1 MVFTRSPK
9 LRPDIETQLKEEMKP
24 LWKSGLTAKQIAYR
38 LGFGEPRFRIDR
50 DFVPDPRYEKLR
62 TYHVW
67 FYRQKFG
74 FQHRRKSAQGGKGK
88 SRYKVKHKEV
98 MSFVEFQ
105 MTLNEKVAKI
115 DEPYCQ
121 RMRAFLILLY
131 WTPLRN
137 TEIIERVRRD
147 FTIKDGMLKI
157 DLYRKKKYYRPNAE
171 PEPFFLR
178 TTYPM
183 VDEVISWVDRFDKN
197 ERPFDFKRWTAWNYV
212 RQVFP
217 TYYPHFFRFNYITRG
232 VNNAEEPGSLIRALL
247 EDTGL
252 DIATVSEY
260 VMADSRFRNSLND
273 RELELINMKR

>member
-1 MVFTRSPK
+1 MNHIVNVCGRS
-9 LRPDIETQLKEEMKP
+9 
-24 LWKSGLTAKQIAYR
+24 
-38 LGFGEPRFRIDR
+38 
-50 DFVPDPRYEKLR
+50 
-62 TYHVW
+62 
-67 FYRQKFG
+67 
-74 FQHRRKSAQGGKGK
+74 
-88 SRYKVKHKEV
+88 
-98 MSFVEFQ
+98 SFCF
-105 MTLNEKVAKI
+105 
-115 DEPYCQ
+115 
-121 RMRAFLILLY
+121 
-131 WTPLRN
+131 PLRN
-137 TEIIERVRRD
+137 TEIIERVRKD
-147 FTIKDGMLKI
+147 FTIKDGVLKI
-157 DLYRKKKYYRPNAE
+157 NLYRKKKYYRPNAE

-183 VDEVISWVDRFDKN
+183 VDEVVDWVDRFDKD

-260 VMADSRFRNSLND
+260 VMADSRFKNSLND